1 MATIQASFANAAE
14 FFNSLDTQR
23 QKNMI
28 AGAKPMFRRR
38 AGGRDGPASCQQHDT
53 DLDAMNKAENN
64 EDAGLR
70 EPSSGK

>member
-1 MATIQASFANAAE
+1 MATISSFANAAE

-23 QKNMI
+23 QTNMI

-38 AGGRDGPASCQQHDT
+38 AGGGDGPASCQQPDT

-70 EPSSGK
+70 EASCGK